1 MCREE
6 KEKKEKGGYGERLRE
21 ITAVLK
27 KHAITRGVS
36 PEKLRLILEDL
47 GPTYIKLGQ
56 IMSLRSDILPKRYC
70 DELMKLCSDVPPMPF
85 SQVIEVLEESM
96 GCPWQEEFQ
105 HIEQK
110 PLGAASIAQVH
121 RATLKT
127 GEEVVIKVQR
137 KGIYETMARDIGLMH
152 KAVRLMPPVSIKG
165 MVDLNMVLSE
175 LWTVTQEEMN
185 FLTEAANMAEFAKK
199 NKDVAFVKV
208 PILYRE
214 YISPHVLVMEYIDG
228 FAVNDKADLLANGYD
243 LNEVGTKYVDNFIK
257 QVMEDGFFHA
267 DPHPGNVRI
276 QDGKIVWIDMGMMG
290 RLTEHDRQLIAEAIE
305 GVAMNNIGKI
315 QDAVLALGEF
325 KGKPD
330 SSKLYEDI
338 RGLMEKYGTADMGN
352 IDVAEVMVDL
362 MEVMKE
368 NKIMMPHGLT
378 MLARGLTHV
387 EGVLAEICP
396 DINMTQIAA
405 ARLKEQLFSNGNWK
419 REIKKEGKNLAWSLK
434 RAVDIPSLAA
444 DFLQGCMKGQTK
456 INLDLHASDDL
467 AWLLRRLVR
476 NIVMGLWVMA
486 LLISSS
492 IICTTDMKPKLWGLL
507 AMCLLLL
514 LFCMCLS
521 SISFQ
526 EKNKRRRSFAE
537 SAGWFPSFLAVM
549 ELFRSAVITAIRSYH
564 LPTGW

>member
-1 MCREE
+1 MEKFMGGEE
-6 KEKKEKGGYGERLRE
+6 QEKKENSGYGERLRE

-70 DELMKLCSDVPPMPF
+70 DELMKLCSDVSPMPF

-214 YISPHVLVMEYIDG
+214 YISPHILVMEYIDG
-228 FAVNDKADLLANGYD
+228 FAINDKANLLANGYD
-243 LNEVGTKYVDNFIK
+243 LNEIGTKYVDNFIK

-276 QDGKIVWIDMGMMG
+276 QEGKIVWIDMGMMG
-290 RLTEHDRQLIAEAIE
+290 RLTEHDRQLIGEAIE

-405 ARLKEQLFSNGNWK
+405 ARIKEHFFSNGNWK
-419 REIKKEGKNLAWSLK
+419 HEIKKGGKNLVWSLR
-434 RAVDIPSLAA
+434 RAIDIPSLAA

-492 IICTTDMKPKLWGLL
+492 IICTTDMKPKLWGIPALG
-507 AMCLLLL
+507 A
-514 LFCMCLS
+514 FGYV
-521 SISFQ
+521 
-526 EKNKRRRSFAE
+526 FA
-537 SAGWFPSFLAVM
+537 FIIVLYVFLKH
-549 ELFRSAVITAIRSYH
+549 FFSRK
-564 LPTGW
+564 

>member
-1 MCREE
+1 MEKLMGREK
-6 KEKKEKGGYGERLRE
+6 KEKKENNGYGERLRE

-105 HIEQK
+105 NIEQK

-185 FLTEAANMAEFAKK
+185 FLTEASNMAEFAKK

-228 FAVNDKADLLANGYD
+228 FAINDKADLLANGYD
-243 LNEVGTKYVDNFIK
+243 LNEIGTKYVDNFIK

-276 QDGKIVWIDMGMMG
+276 QEGKIVWIDMGMMG
-290 RLTEHDRQLIAEAIE
+290 RLTERDRKELTKAIQGIAS
-305 GVAMNNIGKI
+305 GDVGMI
-315 QDAVLALGEF
+315 QDAVLALGDFRAE
-325 KGKPD
+325 PD
-330 SSKLYEDI
+330 TAKLYKDI
-338 RGLMEKYGTADMGN
+338 EKMLEKYGSLDMGE
-352 IDVAEVMVDL
+352 IDVAVL
-362 MEVMKE
+362 MQEMMEIMKV
-368 NKIMMPHGLT
+368 NRISMPHGLS
-378 MLARGLTHV
+378 MLARGLTQM
-387 EGVLAEICP
+387 EGVLTDISP
-396 DINMTQIAA
+396 QINMVEIAT
-405 ARLKEQLFSNGNWK
+405 ARMKAHLWQNFDW
-419 REIKKEGKNLAWSLK
+419 KKELKNSGKDVFQAVNKTMELPTQLSKILEEFK
-434 RAVDIPSLAA
+434 R
-444 DFLQGCMKGQTK
+444 GQMR
-456 INLDLHASDDL
+456 INLDMHASREL
-467 AWLLRRLVR
+467 SRLLHRLVR

-492 IICTTDMKPKLWGLL
+492 IICTTDMSPKLLGIPALGAIGYMFACIIVL
-507 AMCLLLL
+507 YTLIKH
-514 LFCMCLS
+514 FVS
-521 SISFQ
+521 
-526 EKNKRRRSFAE
+526 KR
-537 SAGWFPSFLAVM
+537 
-549 ELFRSAVITAIRSYH
+549 
-564 LPTGW
+564 

>member
-1 MCREE
+1 MSRPDNEAE
-6 KEKKEKGGYGERLRE
+6 QKDGYGERLKE

-27 KHAITRGVS
+27 KHSITRGVS

-56 IMSLRSDILPKRYC
+56 LMSLRSDILPKRYC

-85 SQVIEVLEESM
+85 SEVIEVLEESM
-96 GCPWQEEFQ
+96 GCPWQAEFKEIQ
-105 HIEQK
+105 ER
-110 PLGAASIAQVH
+110 PLGSASIAQVH

-127 GEEVVIKVQR
+127 GEEVVVKVQR

-165 MVDLNMVLSE
+165 AVDLNMVLSE

-185 FLTEAANMAEFAKK
+185 FLTEAANISEFAKK
-199 NKDVAFVKV
+199 NKGVAFVKT

-214 YISPHVLVMEYIDG
+214 YTTTHVLVMEYIDG
-228 FAVNDKADLLANGYD
+228 IAINDKEKLLQNGYD
-243 LNEVGTKYVDNFIK
+243 LNEIGSKFVDNFIK
-257 QVMEDGFFHA
+257 QVIEDGFFHA

-276 QDGKIVWIDMGMMG
+276 RGGKIVWIDMGMMG
-290 RLTEHDRQLIAEAIE
+290 RLTERDRELISQAVE
-305 GVAMNNIGKI
+305 GVALNDIGKI

-330 SSKLYEDI
+330 HSKLYQDI
-338 RGLMEKYGTADMGN
+338 QDLMEKYGTADIGN
-352 IDVAEVMVDL
+352 IDLAEVMVDL

-387 EGVLAEICP
+387 EGVLADISPE
-396 DINMTQIAA
+396 INMMEIAS
-405 ARLKEQLFSNGNWK
+405 ARVKSQMFEEMDW
-419 REIKKEGKNLAWSLK
+419 KKELKNSGKTLYRSLRK
-434 RAVDIPSLAA
+434 AIDIPTLLA
-444 DFLQGCMKGQTK
+444 DILQGQMKGQTK
-456 INLDLHASDDL
+456 VNPDLHAGEDVSN
-467 AWLLRRLVR
+467 LLRRVTR

-492 IICTTDMKPKLWGLL
+492 IICTTDMKPK
-507 AMCLLLL
+507 
-514 LFCMCLS
+514 
-521 SISFQ
+521 
-526 EKNKRRRSFAE
+526 
-537 SAGWFPSFLAVM
+537 FLGIPA
-549 ELFRSAVITAIRSYH
+549 LGAFGYFIAVIIVFYVFAKHIFSKRK
-564 LPTGW
+564 

>member
-1 MCREE
+1 
-6 KEKKEKGGYGERLRE
+6 
-21 ITAVLK
+21 
-27 KHAITRGVS
+27 
-36 PEKLRLILEDL
+36 
-47 GPTYIKLGQ
+47 
-56 IMSLRSDILPKRYC
+56 
-70 DELMKLCSDVPPMPF
+70 MPF

-96 GCPWQEEFQ
+96 GCPWQAEFQ

-214 YISPHVLVMEYIDG
+214 YISPHILVMEYIDG
-228 FAVNDKADLLANGYD
+228 FAVNDKAALLANGYD

-330 SSKLYEDI
+330 
-338 RGLMEKYGTADMGN
+338 
-352 IDVAEVMVDL
+352 
-362 MEVMKE
+362 
-368 NKIMMPHGLT
+368 
-378 MLARGLTHV
+378 
-387 EGVLAEICP
+387 
-396 DINMTQIAA
+396 
-405 ARLKEQLFSNGNWK
+405 
-419 REIKKEGKNLAWSLK
+419 
-434 RAVDIPSLAA
+434 
-444 DFLQGCMKGQTK
+444 
-456 INLDLHASDDL
+456 
-467 AWLLRRLVR
+467 
-476 NIVMGLWVMA
+476 
-486 LLISSS
+486 
-492 IICTTDMKPKLWGLL
+492 
-507 AMCLLLL
+507 
-514 LFCMCLS
+514 
-521 SISFQ
+521 
-526 EKNKRRRSFAE
+526 
-537 SAGWFPSFLAVM
+537 
-549 ELFRSAVITAIRSYH
+549 
-564 LPTGW
+564 

>member
-1 MCREE
+1 MGREE

-96 GCPWQEEFQ
+96 GCPWQAEFQ

-214 YISPHVLVMEYIDG
+214 YISPHILVMEYIDG
-228 FAVNDKADLLANGYD
+228 FAVNDKAALLANGYD

-276 QDGKIVWIDMGMMG
+276 QAGKIVWIDMGMMG
-290 RLTEHDRQLIAEAIE
+290 RLTERDREMLGKAIE
-305 GVAMNNIGKI
+305 GIALNDIGLI
-315 QDAVLALGEF
+315 RQAVLGLGEF
-325 KGKPD
+325 KERPD
-330 SSKLYEDI
+330 QRKLYEGI
-338 RGLMEKYGTADMGN
+338 EGLMLKYGHEDMGKIN
-352 IDVAEVMVDL
+352 VGEVTVDL
-362 MEVMKE
+362 MDVMKV
-368 NKIMMPHGLT
+368 NKIRMPHGLT
-378 MLARGLTHV
+378 LLARGLTHM
-387 EGVLAEICP
+387 EGVLAAIAP
-396 DINMTQIAA
+396 DINMAEIAA
-405 ARLKEQLFSNGNWK
+405 ARISGDFFRNFDW
-419 REIKKEGKNLAWSLK
+419 KKELKSSGKS
-434 RAVDIPSLAA
+434 AVKSMRKALDIPSMVSDMMAGYL
-444 DFLQGCMKGQTK
+444 KGQAK
-456 INLDLHASDDL
+456 VNLDLRASDDL
-467 AWLLRRLVR
+467 AFLLRRLVR

-492 IICTTDMKPKLWGLL
+492 IICTTDMSPKILGIPALGAIGYIL
-507 AMCLLLL
+507 A
-514 LFCMCLS
+514 
-521 SISFQ
+521 
-526 EKNKRRRSFAE
+526 
-537 SAGWFPSFLAVM
+537 FLIV
-549 ELFRSAVITAIRSYH
+549 LYVFIKHIFSRK
-564 LPTGW
+564 

>member
-1 MCREE
+1 MAREE
-6 KEKKEKGGYGERLRE
+6 QEKKEKSGYGERLRE

-56 IMSLRSDILPKRYC
+56 IMSLRSDILPKIYC
-70 DELMKLCSDVPPMPF
+70 DELMKLCSDVPSMPF

-105 HIEQK
+105 RIDEK

-208 PILYRE
+208 PVLYRE

-228 FAVNDKADLLANGYD
+228 FAINDRADLLANGYD

-276 QDGKIVWIDMGMMG
+276 QEGKIVWIDMGMMG
-290 RLTEHDRQLIAEAIE
+290 RLTEHDRQLISEAIE

-315 QDAVLALGEF
+315 QDAVLALGDF

-405 ARLKEQLFSNGNWK
+405 ARLKEQFLSNGNWK

-492 IICTTDMKPKLWGLL
+492 IICTTDMKPKLWGIPALG
-507 AMCLLLL
+507 A
-514 LFCMCLS
+514 FGYV
-521 SISFQ
+521 
-526 EKNKRRRSFAE
+526 FAFIIVLYVFIKHFF
-537 SAGWFPSFLAVM
+537 SGKK
-549 ELFRSAVITAIRSYH
+549 
-564 LPTGW
+564 